1 MCLGERGQ
9 VDLGLTY
16 LDQTAGLDEVRL
28 APANWTGFARSDLQ
42 AAAGAWRARAT
53 QERRS
58 AAVFATICSG
68 LAALELPLSVLAA
81 VARIVADEVRHTAIC
96 RRLAAELG
104 ADAPDDDLS
113 AAERRLRPP
122 KTGVQEAAVSLLLV
136 EGALG
141 ETISAAMFAA
151 TRAGAREPRTRSA
164 LSIILRDE
172 VRHARTCWE
181 ILAVLPAAAR
191 LDPERLARDVSHE
204 LGVVEMTSV
213 LPALKR
219 VEAGDLGTPED
230 AELGLLPPLKRAEV
244 FYAILER
251 TIFRRLRPLGI
262 NGPSAWA
269 ARYRPSA

>member
-1 MCLGERGQ
+1 M
-9 VDLGLTY
+9 TY
-16 LDQTAGLDEVRL
+16 LDQTTAIDDVPL
-28 APANWTGFARSDLQ
+28 ARPNWKGFARGELQ
-42 AAAGAWRARAT
+42 AAGEAWRARAT

-58 AAVFATICSG
+58 AAVFATISSG
-68 LAALELPLSVLAA
+68 FATLDLPLSVLAA
-81 VARIVADEVRHTAIC
+81 VTRIVADEVRHTAIC

-104 ADAPDDDLS
+104 ADAPDDDLG

-122 KTGVQEAAVSLLLV
+122 HTGVTETAVSLLLV

-151 TRAGAREPRTRSA
+151 TRAAAREPRTRSA

-191 LDPERLARDVSHE
+191 LDPQRLARDVSHE
-204 LGVVEMTSV
+204 LGVVEMASV
-213 LPALKR
+213 LPALRR

-230 AELGLLPPLKRAEV
+230 AALGLLPPLKRAEV

-262 NGPSAWA
+262 DGPSAWA
-269 ARYRPSA
+269 ARYRPAV